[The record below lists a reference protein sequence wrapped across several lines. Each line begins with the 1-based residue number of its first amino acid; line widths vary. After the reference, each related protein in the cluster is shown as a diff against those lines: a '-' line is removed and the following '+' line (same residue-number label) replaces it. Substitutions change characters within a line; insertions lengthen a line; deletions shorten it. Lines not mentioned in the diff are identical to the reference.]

1 MRDQVALEPYVG
13 VLRGARGALAAGAG
27 NALDQGVADCTLER
41 QILQDSFSGV
51 AATSGAIVFERAR
64 LEGRQPVL
72 TRPKEEAALRAAG
85 LDDADVE
92 WIGANEAAQSWLLVA
107 KAQQGPAAWWSVSPD
122 GTAVLRVS
130 GGQGQALTEDD
141 LLVGLKGFALGVCA
155 AESVEAVLH
164 SKTKMGAFTL
174 VWCMAATGGS
184 AILVAMHA
192 HLASWA
198 LLGLEAG
205 VFVGTKAAE
214 GGNNE

>member
-1 MRDQVALEPYVG
+1 
-13 VLRGARGALAAGAG
+13 
-27 NALDQGVADCTLER
+27 
-41 QILQDSFSGV
+41 V
-51 AATSGAIVFERAR
+51 AATSGATVFERAR

-85 LDDADVE
+85 LDDTDVE

-107 KAQQGPAAWWSVSPD
+107 KAQQGPAAWWSVRPD

-130 GGQGQALTEDD
+130 GGQGQGLTEDD
-141 LLVGLKGFALGVCA
+141 LLLGLKGFALGVCA
-155 AESVEAVLH
+155 AESVEVILH
-164 SKTKMGAFTL
+164 SKTTMGAFTL

-184 AILVAMHA
+184 AIFFAEGM

-205 VFVGTKAAE
+205 VFIGTKIVE
-214 GGNNE
+214 GGGHE